1 MSIVSTPHA
10 GRLEGGSDRP
20 KFQAIRPASALGNL
34 PNPWLT
40 AVPQFPPVPAP
51 APSGS
56 APILP
61 SPLFLLP
68 SPPLAATALPRTCYG
83 PTTVSLP
90 C

>member
-1 MSIVSTPHA
+1 MSMVSTPHA

-20 KFQAIRPASALGNL
+20 KFQAIRPAPALGNL
-34 PNPWLT
+34 PNPPLT
-40 AVPQFPPVPAP
+40 AMPQFPPVPAP
-51 APSGS
+51 TPAGS
-56 APILP
+56 ALLLH
-61 SPLFLLP
+61 SAFSLLP